1 MPFSR
6 VTVDVSSIESWDT
19 FHTVFKQTLGFPSF
33 YGRNMNAW
41 VDCLGSLD
49 MPEDGLTTVHA
60 PVGGVMVLELPG
72 ARALAT
78 RCPEI
83 YSALIEC
90 AAFVNHRRIEIGCDP
105 VLCLSFFE

>member
-6 VTVDVSSIESWDT
+6 VTVDISVIESWDT
-19 FHTVFKQTLGFPSF
+19 FHTVFKEALGFPDF

-41 VDCLGSLD
+41 VDCLTSLD
-49 MPEDGLTTVHA
+49 APEDGLTTVHA
-60 PVGGVMVLELPG
+60 PVGGVMVLELSG
-72 ARALAT
+72 APALAT

-90 AAFVNHRRIEIGCDP
+90 SAFVNYRRIHIGSGP
-105 VLCLSFFE
+105 VLCLSF